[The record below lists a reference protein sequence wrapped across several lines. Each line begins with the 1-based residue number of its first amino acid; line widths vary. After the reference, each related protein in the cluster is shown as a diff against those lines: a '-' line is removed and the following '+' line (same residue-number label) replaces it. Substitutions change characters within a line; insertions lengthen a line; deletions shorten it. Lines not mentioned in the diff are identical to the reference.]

1 MTSLST
7 VEQSEEEDW
16 CVHYLQPD
24 RKNGNVLFPDVFLW
38 AHLDRGAAMRP
49 GRSRGKVE
57 AGRAVEK
64 DVADAGDTVPLS
76 PLAFNNSAEAWDTA
90 WPLV

>member
-1 MTSLST
+1 MTSFCT
-7 VEQSEEEDW
+7 VELREEEEQ
-16 CVHYLQPD
+16 CAHCPHVD
-24 RKNGNVLFPDVFLW
+24 RKRGNVPFPGVLLL

-57 AGRAVEK
+57 GGRAVEK
-64 DVADAGDTVPLS
+64 DVAHSGDTVPRS
-76 PLAFNNSAEAWDTA
+76 PLAFNNSTEACDPA